1 MKPDTRWNDALPV
14 ADNVARALPS
24 LAEKWFAAGDKALQ
38 PGVTWDEMHQFRL
51 LTKRFRYS
59 LEIFAPLYGPS
70 LLKRI
75 EQLRKLQNFLGDI
88 NDCIT
93 AQTLLG
99 LDDVD
104 GSLHRALAERA
115 EQKTSELRQYWAATF
130 AGTGPTER
138 WINYLAKYAGR
149 APRTQTAQEQA
160 I

>member
-1 MKPDTRWNDALPV
+1 MPYRLSTTSSVHCHRI
-14 ADNVARALPS
+14 
-24 LAEKWFAAGDKALQ
+24 AEKWFDAGEKALQ

-59 LEIFAPLYGPS
+59 LEIFLPLYGPS
-70 LLKRI
+70 LAKRI

-104 GSLHRALAERA
+104 GSVHQALADRA
-115 EQKTSELRQYWAATF
+115 EKKTAELRQFWAETF
-130 AGTGPTER
+130 SGPAPVESWTR
-138 WINYLAKYAGR
+138 YLAKYAGR
-149 APRTQTAQEQA
+149 TRRTAVAQ
-160 I
+160 